1 MSGSARVLAL
11 DPVSSCV
18 GVMIRTDG
26 TQVAEVQIL
35 LFLLAV

>member
-1 MSGSARVLAL
+1 MLAL

-18 GVMIRTDG
+18 GVMVRTDWS
-26 TQVAEVQIL
+26 QVAEVQIL